1 MFSDGGMIGVCRAEH
16 SSRGSEA
23 AASKYLKHLTRGL
36 SITAASKPCS
46 MASASSPDRHDST
59 LNTPTLTPASAS
71 SGLPSE
77 WQWCEPM
84 TEPFNILGLEPGP
97 GPGQQLQQRPEGE
110 VLMELGLVQ
119 PPTNMPIMPGAQII
133 SNEGVANTVGGK
145 AGVSIAVVQP
155 APRVSQSMVEME
167 ERPQDSAQPDQSKM
181 PPDKCSD
188 VYRRRRAA
196 NNISCKK
203 SRDKPKIELKRIKIE
218 LQKCEEKRAKLESEV
233 VSLKAA
239 LSEAKRT
246 QKEPEVPTEKEELEL
261 KVYLKQEMEK
271 DEVRRFEVDREAST
285 SYKYLVSELRH
296 IFTQLK
302 NSSFSV
308 GYFDEEG
315 DEVTMA
321 TDRELATAFNQMTG
335 PLYKF
340 TINLRK
346 EKKRKK
352 GDSSDSNTESDK
364 KEEDDHPSS
373 VMEDTDEKR
382 RKKKKRAAQ
391 AFKEKRDASTTEKV
405 VPHLARQ
412 TVSVP
417 AQPPDL
423 LTHSYGPLPGQLR
436 PQLQRRGAQAVEAD
450 QRVDVAGARPVRAD
464 DAVLRCQERGCPLP
478 PEYWRH
484 PSTRIVKRDLP
495 PRDK

>member
-1 MFSDGGMIGVCRAEH
+1 MTAIPGAGKQDPRTPPPYVDPKDVSAEGPTVTIPRDIFQRAI
-16 SSRGSEA
+16 A
-23 AASKYLKHLTRGL
+23 A
-36 SITAASKPCS
+36 
-46 MASASSPDRHDST
+46 
-59 LNTPTLTPASAS
+59 
-71 SGLPSE
+71 SGLPSSSSE
-77 WQWCEPM
+77 
-84 TEPFNILGLEPGP
+84 L
-97 GPGQQLQQRPEGE
+97 RSEGKIIGE
-110 VLMELGLVQ
+110 TQVPHQ
-119 PPTNMPIMPGAQII
+119 HKPSPT
-133 SNEGVANTVGGK
+133 
-145 AGVSIAVVQP
+145 P
-155 APRVSQSMVEME
+155 AE
-167 ERPQDSAQPDQSKM
+167 ER
-181 PPDKCSD
+181 
-188 VYRRRRAA
+188 
-196 NNISCKK
+196 
-203 SRDKPKIELKRIKIE
+203 LKRIARERARKSNIAYRNRIGME
-218 LQKCEEKRAKLESEV
+218 CYKATKQMLFEEITCLEEEKARWKSEA
-233 VSLKAA
+233 VSLKTA
-239 LSEAKRT
+239 LSKAKQP
-246 QKEPEVPTEKEELEL
+246 QKEPEVPTRKEVLDL
-261 KVYLKQEMEK
+261 KVCLKQEMEK
-271 DEVRRFEVDREAST
+271 DELRRFEVKRDAST

-315 DEVTMA
+315 DEVTIA
-321 TDRELATAFNQMTG
+321 TDRELATAFNQMIG
-335 PLYKF
+335 PLYKL
-340 TINLRK
+340 TINL
-346 EKKRKK
+346 
-352 GDSSDSNTESDK
+352 K

-464 DAVLRCQERGCPLP
+464 DAVLRCQERDRPIP

-484 PSTRIVKRDLP
+484 PSTRIVKRNLP

>member
-23 AASKYLKHLTRGL
+23 AASKYLRHLTRGL

-84 TEPFNILGLEPGP
+84 TEPFNILGLEPVP

-261 KVYLKQEMEK
+261 KVYLKQEREK
-271 DEVRRFEVDREAST
+271 DEVRRFKVDREAST
-285 SYKYLVSELRH
+285 NYKYLVSELRH

-302 NSSFSV
+302 SSSFSV
-308 GYFDEEG
+308 SYFDEEG
-315 DEVTMA
+315 DELTIA
-321 TDRELATAFNQMTG
+321 TDRELTKAFNQMTG
-335 PLYKF
+335 PLYRL
-340 TINLRK
+340 TINLES
-346 EKKRKK
+346 EKKRKRRNSSTIV
-352 GDSSDSNTESDK
+352 SSDSNTENDK
-364 KEEDDHPSS
+364 KGEDDHPSP
-373 VMEDTDEKR
+373 VMEDTDKE
-382 RKKKKRAAQ
+382 RKKKKKSAAQ
-391 AFKEKRDASTTEKV
+391 
-405 VPHLARQ
+405 
-412 TVSVP
+412 
-417 AQPPDL
+417 
-423 LTHSYGPLPGQLR
+423 G
-436 PQLQRRGAQAVEAD
+436 LQRELTASESSSA
-450 QRVDVAGARPVRAD
+450 AGLALREDSDSGLVCGEELVFTPEKKKDKISQTSSRKNGVKGESPVIESNAPKSLFPERPGIKIFISGKAGRK
-464 DAVLRCQERGCPLP
+464 
-478 PEYWRH
+478 
-484 PSTRIVKRDLP
+484 II
-495 PRDK
+495 